1 LAITF
6 GERNARND
14 VAAALAHA
22 KHLRER
28 ANKGDDYDTCA
39 TKAEA
44 NRWERLAAIAQ
55 SEVAHWRGEDQ
66 PQWTAL

>member
-1 LAITF
+1 MEQLI
-6 GERNARND
+6 
-14 VAAALAHA
+14 AAALAHA
-22 KHLRER
+22 NYLREC
-28 ANKGDDYDTCA
+28 ANKGDDYGKRA
-39 TKAEA
+39 AEAEA